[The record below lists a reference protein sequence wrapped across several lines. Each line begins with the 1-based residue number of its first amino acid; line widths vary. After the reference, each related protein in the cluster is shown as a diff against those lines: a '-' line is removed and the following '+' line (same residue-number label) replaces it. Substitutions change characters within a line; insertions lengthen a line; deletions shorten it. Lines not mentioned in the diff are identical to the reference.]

1 MCSEGSGGAGGTNG
15 GGVQAALPT
24 AGEAVGRVTTAAGA
38 VTATTPLEGG
48 GGGGSNYTGG
58 PTTTT
63 QLLNAAFGVLS
74 LVVKSTVIWR
84 IAQLILQ
91 AFVKDDLNGLH
102 GPQPSSALP
111 VT

>member
-1 MCSEGSGGAGGTNG
+1 MMIPN
-15 GGVQAALPT
+15 AL
-24 AGEAVGRVTTAAGA
+24 GYYKNAVRNRTRQRRWR
-38 VTATTPLEGG
+38 L
-48 GGGGSNYTGG
+48 YTGG

-102 GPQPSSALP
+102 VLSHRPPLA
-111 VT
+111 